1 MAQDPLPAKVVD
13 QLLDK
18 LSSDDA
24 FRTLFASDPKA
35 AFESLGFSP
44 TPGQMAC
51 CPAVRLADKEVI
63 KATQAEMR
71 ENMILGRLLH
81 RPNNWDADLKQGSDG

>member
-18 LSSDDA
+18 LSTDDS
-24 FRTLFASDPKA
+24 FRALFSSDPTA
-35 AFESLGFSP
+35 AFQSLGYSP
-44 TPGQMAC
+44 TPAQTEC
-51 CPAVRLADKEVI
+51 CGVSKLADKETI
-63 KATQAEMR
+63 RATQAEMR

-81 RPNNWDADLKQGSDG
+81 RPNNWDAGTAKGS

>member
-1 MAQDPLPAKVVD
+1 MAQDPLPAKIVD

-18 LSSDDA
+18 LSTDDA
-24 FRTLFASDPKA
+24 FRALFAANPED
-35 AFESLGFSP
+35 AFKSLGFSP

-51 CPAVRLADKEVI
+51 CPAVKLAAKETI
-63 KATQAEMR
+63 RATQAEMR

-81 RPNNWDADLKQGSDG
+81 RPNNWDAELKKGSDG